1 MGVPALQE
9 IQTSEYS
16 LSYRERGSGD
26 VLFFVHGMGCGS
38 VNWET
43 QYEKFSDRYRVIGW
57 DAPGYEKI
65 GAGFADVSLMPES

>member
-1 MGVPALQE
+1 MAVPEIQE
-9 IQTSEYS
+9 IQTSEYG
-16 LSYRERGSGD
+16 LSYREKGCGD

-57 DAPGYEKI
+57 DAPGLWKI
-65 GAGFADVSLMPES
+65 H